1 MEKIKILHIIT
12 HLPTGGA
19 QDNTLFTVELLNR
32 KKFDISLCCNFVGEL
47 VDRAKRIEKINIFNV
62 KYLVRE
68 VNFFKDMLGFI
79 SIYKIIKT
87 EKFHIIHTH
96 SSKAGF
102 LARIAA
108 KLCGGSIVV
117 HTVHGFP
124 FNDYM
129 NVFKK
134 YFYINIEKFLS
145 TLSDAIITVSNLNKN
160 KIIELKISEHSK
172 ITNIYSGIDLKLFR
186 KKNDFSFRDELKI
199 PDDFLLIG
207 SVGRLSVQKDPLTL
221 VNAFELV
228 LKEKPSV
235 KLVFVGDGELKH
247 EVQKNIKELGLQR
260 SIYLIGNKMDPWN
273 VYPSLDLFV
282 MSSIYEGLGRS
293 ITEALCGEVPVV
305 CTNVEGVP
313 ELVQDEITGYLVKPK
328 DYNDLARG
336 ILKSINDIEHSKD
349 MAKVGSKFVN
359 ENFDVKIMVKKIDD
373 LYCSLINKM

>member
-1 MEKIKILHIIT
+1 MDKIKILHIIT

-47 VDRAKRIEKINIFNV
+47 VDRANRIEKINIFNV

-68 VNFFKDMLGFI
+68 VNLFKDILAFI
-79 SIYKIIKT
+79 SIYKILKI
-87 EKFHIIHTH
+87 EKFDIIHTH

-108 KLCGGSIVV
+108 KLCGDSLVV

-134 YFYINIEKFLS
+134 YFYIKIEKFLS
-145 TLSDAIITVSNLNKN
+145 TLSDAIITVSNLNKK
-160 KIIELKISEHSK
+160 KIIELKISEQSK

-186 KKNDFSFRDELKI
+186 KKIDFSLKDELKI
-199 PDDFLLIG
+199 SDDFVLIG
-207 SVGRLSVQKDPLTL
+207 SVGRLSAQKDPLTL

-228 LKEKPSV
+228 LKEIPNV

-247 EVQKNIKELGLQR
+247 EVLKKINELRLQK

-313 ELVQDEITGYLVKPK
+313 ELVQNNITGYLVKPK
-328 DYNDLARG
+328 DCNDLAKG
-336 ILKSINDIEHSKD
+336 ILKSLDDMDHSKN
-349 MAKVGSKFVN
+349 MAKAGSKFVN
-359 ENFDVKIMVKKIDD
+359 ENFDVKNMVKKIDN
-373 LYCSLINKM
+373 LYCSLLEKM